1 LTIFQNNRLLFKN
14 NKIYSRKV
22 AIYSIK
28 DLERLSGI
36 KAHTIRI
43 WEQRYRLICPSRTQ
57 TNIRYYDDTDLKLL
71 LNITILNKNGI
82 KISKIATMTRDDIA
96 TKVSQISEINFEY
109 DTQIDALTIAM
120 IEMDEFKLD
129 RVFTM
134 SIQQL
139 GFERTMTE
147 ILYPF
152 LERRNLLWI
161 TGSVNPVQEHF
172 MTYLLRQKVIC
183 AIDNLPLSTSADA
196 KKFIIY
202 LPEGE
207 RQELSLLF
215 MHYLL
220 KSRNYRVIYLGQ
232 DISFDDLKDA
242 CVIHKPDYIF
252 SFINEPFARQTTQQ
266 YVDSISQHFCN
277 CSCRILLTGYQ
288 VVVKQLC
295 VPSNVTILNSF
306 DETIQYLDSIKPALS
321 RRASSNGSHMAD

>member
-1 LTIFQNNRLLFKN
+1 
-14 NKIYSRKV
+14 
-22 AIYSIK
+22 
-28 DLERLSGI
+28 
-36 KAHTIRI
+36 
-43 WEQRYRLICPSRTQ
+43 
-57 TNIRYYDDTDLKLL
+57 
-71 LNITILNKNGI
+71 
-82 KISKIATMTRDDIA
+82 
-96 TKVSQISEINFEY
+96 
-109 DTQIDALTIAM
+109 M
-120 IEMDEFKLD
+120 IEMDEYKLD

-152 LERRNLLWI
+152 LERRNLLWM

-183 AIDNLPLSTSADA
+183 AIDKLPMATGFDS

-220 KSRNYRVIYLGQ
+220 KARNHRIIYLGQ

-242 CVIHKPDYIF
+242 CSIHRPDYVF
-252 SFINEPFARQTTQQ
+252 AFINEPFARISTQQ
-266 YVDSISQHFCN
+266 YVDNLSHHFSHCP
-277 CSCRILLTGYQ
+277 CRILLTGYQ
-288 VVVKQLC
+288 VVVKPLSI
-295 VPSNVTILNSF
+295 PSNVVILKSF
-306 DETIQYLDSIKPALS
+306 DDTLHYIEGIKPNLI
-321 RRASSNGSHMAD
+321 RRTGSNGRGSHMTD